1 MNPRRFW
8 TYVFPMFS
16 VSELIQTAIFRDC
29 IARVLCRIIFTAC
42 GSGKGMEVRG
52 GTVIAKGSSVGEKTT
67 TTHVV
72 SDKHGSHTVTRDH
85 YRAKY
90 EWTNPVTGNPMKVEF
105 QVWTT

>member
-1 MNPRRFW
+1 
-8 TYVFPMFS
+8 MFS

-52 GTVIAKGSSVGEKTT
+52 GTVIAKGSGTEMT

-72 SDKHGSHTVTRDH
+72 SSKGGSHTEYH

-90 EWTNPVTGNPMKVEF
+90 EWTNPVNGNPMKVEF
-105 QVWTT
+105 QVWTNSKLVHVCCESTYF